1 MIKYNNA
8 TINDWNF
15 EDDNIIKVYRNNAIC
30 YYKVTPSSGA
40 PQFDLCYAVVDNIQS
55 YSGTEFTD
63 VYDSSSK
70 KWYKLNNLNQYE
82 EYGVYGS
89 GRNITYYQGKLTVDN
104 NYEYIYSGSSW
115 ISVGEVSGSTATLPN
130 VAFSVNYNAKN
141 YDANTKTLAKTSGQL
156 ADTDAVV
163 ILGTPTVNDGYL
175 GITTS
180 CRVDIS
186 GYQTYVNRDNSH
198 PNLTIISKQRT
209 DGNNC
214 HMFANRDSS
223 YNWMYRC
230 YSNKLTLHGSSEQGN
245 IAVTTQPVIESVRVD
260 SNRTATYN
268 NYTDSTSSTY
278 SSFNY
283 GGTNSG
289 SLHLF
294 WGGYGSE
301 YFSGDFYWVYMSQN
315 TLTDEQVQQVITYNE
330 GNTVVVYPLYY
341 DEKQDPLNNLS
352 FSSMT
357 EATEYAYNNCVYDG
371 MKATIAGDRYYFDS
385 EDENGWVEYTPILCD
400 YNFCGV
406 DANGND
412 VTINNGTSTLTE
424 SNLSS
429 KNAVEGVVGN
439 ATTTIG
445 AYCFRGIK
453 STLSALTIGNTVT
466 TIEHEAFMET
476 NKLTTLTIPASV
488 TQIDYWAFTRCTGL
502 TEVIFEG
509 TTPPTF
515 TNSHDGVF
523 HDYCPPVIYVPD
535 SAVSAYRAISG
546 SVWTNKTWSTD
557 IIQPISNR

>member
-1 MIKYNNA
+1 
-8 TINDWNF
+8 
-15 EDDNIIKVYRNNAIC
+15 
-30 YYKVTPSSGA
+30 
-40 PQFDLCYAVVDNIQS
+40 
-55 YSGTEFTD
+55 
-63 VYDSSSK
+63 
-70 KWYKLNNLNQYE
+70 
-82 EYGVYGS
+82 
-89 GRNITYYQGKLTVDN
+89 
-104 NYEYIYSGSSW
+104 
-115 ISVGEVSGSTATLPN
+115 
-130 VAFSVNYNAKN
+130 
-141 YDANTKTLAKTSGQL
+141 
-156 ADTDAVV
+156 
-163 ILGTPTVNDGYL
+163 
-175 GITTS
+175 
-180 CRVDIS
+180 
-186 GYQTYVNRDNSH
+186 
-198 PNLTIISKQRT
+198 
-209 DGNNC
+209 
-214 HMFANRDSS
+214 
-223 YNWMYRC
+223 
-230 YSNKLTLHGSSEQGN
+230 
-245 IAVTTQPVIESVRVD
+245 
-260 SNRTATYN
+260 
-268 NYTDSTSSTY
+268 
-278 SSFNY
+278 
-283 GGTNSG
+283 
-289 SLHLF
+289 
-294 WGGYGSE
+294 
-301 YFSGDFYWVYMSQN
+301 MSQN